1 MNETEKNLKE
11 LTEQLYDNLTKTINE
26 FKEKLKETEKLTKEA
41 EKKKTAWDLK
51 MGDSYYYIGELGHV
65 YPTGCITDVQACYL
79 ETRKNVGNAFLTEE
93 EAKIELQKKEVEA
106 LLQKYGGVPF
116 RKLDHV
122 NLLLDTV
129 ALYLELDDNDELFL
143 AADSLGKNFD
153 VENVIPF
160 GFENLSAANEATEK
174 IGEKHLIAYACG
186 ELYED
191 GED

>member
-11 LTEQLYDNLTKTINE
+11 MTEQLYDNLTKTINA
-26 FKEKLKETEKLTKEA
+26 FKEKLEEQEKE
-41 EKKKTAWDLK
+41 EKKPKNVWDLK
-51 MGDSYYYIGELGHV
+51 KGDKYFYINFNGFVVESKWADTLV
-65 YPTGCITDVQACYL
+65 DRVAR
-79 ETRKNVGNAFLTEE
+79 ETGNAFLSEE
-93 EAKIELQKKEVEA
+93 EAQIEGQKREVEA
-106 LLQKYGGVPF
+106 LLQKLGGVPF

-129 ALYLELDDNDELFL
+129 VLYLELDDNDELFL